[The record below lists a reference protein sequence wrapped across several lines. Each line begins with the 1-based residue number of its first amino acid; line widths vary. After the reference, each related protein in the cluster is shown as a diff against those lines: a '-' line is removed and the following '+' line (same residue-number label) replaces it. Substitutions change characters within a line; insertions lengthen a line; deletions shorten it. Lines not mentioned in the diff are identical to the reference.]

1 MSVWKPNETQQ
12 NHLARTQSSGAI
24 WKGILWVVGGHTLDL
39 DFPLT
44 MAFNISG
51 KNRNKNTS
59 YNISKHD
66 FKRFNMNRQRVV
78 TGGNQRSFYPK
89 TSSWTFNCDL

>member
-1 MSVWKPNETQQ
+1 LATGLDCNQAKDRGFWTSVWKPNETPQS
-12 NHLARTQSSGAI
+12 HLARTQSSGAI

-51 KNRNKNTS
+51 KT
-59 YNISKHD
+59 
-66 FKRFNMNRQRVV
+66 FF
-78 TGGNQRSFYPK
+78 RSIVSF
-89 TSSWTFNCDL
+89 SQ